1 MGNLGIECSN
11 ICKNNEAD
19 IENNYNFEPNNT
31 NQNQQ
36 LKNKKYMDIQKNQKR
51 FNEIFKKKLPNFGK
65 EINENEFNSNI
76 PENIRT
82 YITENIFDYSQF
94 LTPNKNT
101 YEARPIEFK
110 NGNIYN
116 GNWNEN
122 IQMDGYGKLI
132 LKNENVLAEGV
143 WDEGILKEG
152 RIFLSNGDIY
162 EGEIKNSTFNGK
174 GKLIGK
180 DGTFYEG
187 EFKNGFKNGYG
198 KIIYPDN
205 SVYMGNFNE
214 DNLDGK
220 GEFEWKD
227 GFLYKGIFR
236 KNKLS
241 GKGQIT
247 NKKSGSNYE
256 GEFNNNYFEG
266 KGKFNFKSGSF
277 YEGEFKVNK
286 RDGKGTYFDYKKNLK
301 YIGDWLE
308 DKQHG
313 FGKIEDGNYVI
324 KCTWRNGQTVETPQ
338 IESGEEIDKKYLNNI
353 TNFVPEDIDIIP
365 ENLPYIEQNNNRF
378 GFFKPD
384 HQISQ
389 LSEIE

>member
-11 ICKNNEAD
+11 ICKNNETE
-19 IENNYNFEPNNT
+19 IENNYNFEPSNT

-36 LKNKKYMDIQKNQKR
+36 LKNKKYIDIQKNQQR
-51 FNEIFKKKLPNFGK
+51 FNEIFKNKLPNFGK
-65 EINENEFNSNI
+65 EISENDFNSNI

-82 YITENIFDYSQF
+82 YITENIFDYAQF
-94 LTPNKNT
+94 LTPNKTT
-101 YEARPIEFK
+101 YEARPIKFK

-227 GFLYKGIFR
+227 GFVYKGNFK
-236 KNKLS
+236 KNKLN
-241 GKGQIT
+241 GKGKIT

-256 GEFNNNYFEG
+256 GDFNNNYFEG
-266 KGKFNFKSGSF
+266 KGKFNFKSGSS

-286 RDGKGTYFDYKKNLK
+286 RDGKGTYFDYKKDLK

-313 FGKIEDGNYVI
+313 FGKIEYGNYVI

-338 IESGEEIDKKYLNNI
+338 IENDEDIDKKYLNNI